1 VGSSRAISPDDLR
14 TTLLE
19 LSQVLTTHVARRE
32 PSTVEGAD
40 GQATDGTSAASGQE
54 AARATG
60 EIRSRE
66 DVVAALDR
74 ICQYYNRY
82 EPSSPLPL
90 LLARAKRLAS
100 KNFLEIV
107 KDLTPDAVAQIQN
120 LSGVSEGEE

>member
-1 VGSSRAISPDDLR
+1 M
-14 TTLLE
+14 
-19 LSQVLTTHVARRE
+19 
-32 PSTVEGAD
+32 VEGAD
-40 GQATDGTSAASGQE
+40 GQAAEGTSAASGQE